1 VRIIANIEEAEPTE
15 ADLGSK
21 VGDAVDHSN
30 ARRAAGTAARDGY
43 RKVDG
48 DRRRARSSGAPHSPA
63 LARKPSKRRPATK
76 SAPSSASV
84 RPARSGRGSIRGIGR
99 TASDAYHFAL
109 AYTVTVLVLGGIVGL
124 IGFAATGAALYN
136 LHRVAGGPTQT
147 QLNEAIAV
155 GVGFGLIF
163 AVFWYGKMWRMK
175 YHRRVSET
183 WRSGPLG
190 PIATICVLFLTTV
203 LTVAISPLILLGIAL
218 GMIQY
223 N

>member
-1 VRIIANIEEAEPTE
+1 LQPPV
-15 ADLGSK
+15 L
-21 VGDAVDHSN
+21 
-30 ARRAAGTAARDGY
+30 
-43 RKVDG
+43 
-48 DRRRARSSGAPHSPA
+48 RS
-63 LARKPSKRRPATK
+63 T
-76 SAPSSASV
+76 
-84 RPARSGRGSIRGIGR
+84 
-99 TASDAYHFAL
+99 TC
-109 AYTVTVLVLGGIVGL
+109 
-124 IGFAATGAALYN
+124 
-136 LHRVAGGPTQT
+136 TQT